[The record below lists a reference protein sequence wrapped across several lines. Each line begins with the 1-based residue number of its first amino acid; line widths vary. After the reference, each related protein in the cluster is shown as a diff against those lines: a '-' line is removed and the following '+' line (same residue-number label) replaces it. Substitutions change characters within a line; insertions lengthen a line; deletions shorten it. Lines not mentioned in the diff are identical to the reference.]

1 MNTSK
6 IILPHGFNLTSVK
19 RTLLTK
25 YLGRKC
31 ADRDILLAGWLGIYN
46 EQIHKIRLYDYP
58 NLVYPQPFINLLLPK
73 YWRSPDDPSNDP
85 SVLTQSRGENSFAH
99 HKNDFKYVELW

>member
-1 MNTSK
+1 MSIGVADK
-6 IILPHGFNLTSVK
+6 VLTWPKMCRSGHF
-19 RTLLTK
+19 T
-25 YLGRKC
+25 
-31 ADRDILLAGWLGIYN
+31 GWLGIYN
-46 EQIHKIRLYDYP
+46 ELLYKIRLYDDYP